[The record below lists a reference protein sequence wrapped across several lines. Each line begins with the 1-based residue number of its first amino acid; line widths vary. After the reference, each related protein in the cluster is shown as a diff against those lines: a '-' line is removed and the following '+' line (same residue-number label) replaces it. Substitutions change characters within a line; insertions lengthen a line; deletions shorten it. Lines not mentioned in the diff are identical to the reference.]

1 VQPDFLVLAKGLTGG
16 YLPMAAT
23 LTTTAVFEA
32 FLGDY
37 AEFKTF
43 FHGHSYTG
51 NQLGAAAG
59 LASLKLLRSRET
71 VQAIARLE
79 KCLKAELQTLWD
91 LPAVGD
97 IRQTGLIAGV
107 ELVRDWRTRAPF
119 ALRERAGQRVC
130 DFMARHGVLTRPIG
144 NVVVLMP
151 PYCTTPTQ
159 LERMVATLR
168 RAVARVLG

>member
-1 VQPDFLVLAKGLTGG
+1 
-16 YLPMAAT
+16 
-23 LTTTAVFEA
+23 
-32 FLGDY
+32 
-37 AEFKTF
+37 
-43 FHGHSYTG
+43 
-51 NQLGAAAG
+51 
-59 LASLKLLRSRET
+59 LASLKLLRGRET
-71 VQAIARLE
+71 VHAIARLE
-79 KCLKAELQTLWD
+79 KCLKAELRSLWD

-97 IRQTGLIAGV
+97 IRQAGLIAGV

-151 PYCTTPTQ
+151 PYCTTPAQ
-159 LERMVATLR
+159 LEGMVATLR